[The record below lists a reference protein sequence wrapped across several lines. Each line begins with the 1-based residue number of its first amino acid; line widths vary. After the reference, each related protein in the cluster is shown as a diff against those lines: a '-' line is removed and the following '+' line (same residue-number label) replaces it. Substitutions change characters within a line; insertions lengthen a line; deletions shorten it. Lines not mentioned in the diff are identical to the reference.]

1 MAAKKASNWAS
12 IVNIVSKTA
21 ETVQGGTS
29 AYATAKRGRIALNRE
44 QAVELLKQGIR
55 VNGVVVA
62 ECFTPA
68 YQTLIATLQD
78 PENKLK

>member
-1 MAAKKASNWAS
+1 MAAKKASNGAS

-44 QAVELLKQGIR
+44 
-55 VNGVVVA
+55 
-62 ECFTPA
+62 
-68 YQTLIATLQD
+68 
-78 PENKLK
+78 